1 MIESRRESIQ
11 VDPYVISDALE
22 KCCLDDERR
31 KEIISLKYYLI
42 AYKELSR

>member
-1 MIESRRESIQ
+1 MDECRRESLQ

-22 KCCLDDERR
+22 KCCLDNEGDQ
-31 KEIISLKYYLI
+31 IISLKYYLI